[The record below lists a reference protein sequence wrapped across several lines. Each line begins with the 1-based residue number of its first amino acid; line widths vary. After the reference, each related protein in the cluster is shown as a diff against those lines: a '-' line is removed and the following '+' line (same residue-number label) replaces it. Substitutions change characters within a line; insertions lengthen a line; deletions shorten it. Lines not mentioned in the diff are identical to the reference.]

1 MTDEKFL
8 DVDVELF
15 RKLFRPAPTEAAG
28 LDELADG
35 FTEARARRILG
46 DPELLDHLKAL
57 AVHVAPG
64 DGWMAQAVGPN
75 DPAT

>member
-35 FTEARARRILG
+35 F
-46 DPELLDHLKAL
+46 P
-57 AVHVAPG
+57 AP
-64 DGWMAQAVGPN
+64 DASS
-75 DPAT
+75 ATRNCLIT